1 MLEKVKTNI
10 LNMNKKIEPFGHPL
24 SDLQEDSNTKTELAI
39 SACNTL
45 YPETVAEFKKIQ
57 QEQLELFC
65 KKQMDY
71 GPENITL
78 GRRIDD
84 PKNLKLSL
92 LGIWFR
98 SNDKIQRVLNLVQSN
113 RDPENESL
121 EDSWIDLSNYSIIS
135 MLINRNKWGK

>member
-24 SDLQEDSNTKTELAI
+24 SDLQ
-39 SACNTL
+39 
-45 YPETVAEFKKIQ
+45 VAELKKIQ

-98 SNDKIQRVLNLVQSN
+98 SNDKIQRILNLIQSN

-135 MLINRNKWGK
+135 MLISRNKWGK

>member
-24 SDLQEDSNTKTELAI
+24 SDLQEHSETKTKLAI

-135 MLINRNKWGK
+135 MLISRNKWGK

>member
-1 MLEKVKTNI
+1 
-10 LNMNKKIEPFGHPL
+10 MNKIIEPFAHPF
-24 SDLQEDSNTKTELAI
+24 SDDQDKSRLAVA
-39 SACNTL
+39 ACQNL

-98 SNDKIQRVLNLVQSN
+98 SNDKIQRILNLVQSD

-135 MLINRNKWGK
+135 MLIGRNKWGK